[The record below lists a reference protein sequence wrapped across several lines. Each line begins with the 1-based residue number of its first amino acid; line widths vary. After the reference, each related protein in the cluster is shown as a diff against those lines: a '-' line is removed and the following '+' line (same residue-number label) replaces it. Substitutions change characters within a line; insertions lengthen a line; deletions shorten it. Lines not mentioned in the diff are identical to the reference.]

1 MFSWLTNAWR
11 VPELR
16 HRLLFTAGILAV
28 YRFGSWLPA
37 PGVSSDQITNYFNQG
52 GGNGTIL
59 GLLSLFSGGAL
70 SRFSVFAL
78 GIMPYITASIIL
90 QLLTVVIPRL
100 EQLQKE
106 GESGY
111 AKINQYTRYL
121 TVALAGMQA
130 IGYTYLFK
138 RQGALEAST
147 ARVILIVLTLTAG
160 ATLLMWFGEQITK
173 RGIGNG
179 ISLLIFASILTALPT
194 GINAWVNGGPVEKIM
209 FPLIALGVIVA
220 VVFVQEGQRRI
231 PIQYAKRMVGR
242 RMTTGGST
250 YMPLRVNMAG
260 VIPVIFAA
268 AIMAFPPTIGSF
280 FPQTQEFV
288 NSYFTPNNL
297 PVPAVPGVPDR
308 DLHLLLHRGPVQ
320 PGRPGRQPAQARR
333 LHPGHPSRA
342 ADRAVPRPRADA
354 PHASGCAVPRRHRDA
369 PVALHRVRRLLPG
382 NRRRA
387 RRYLGADRRRCRAR
401 HDAADGVADDDA
413 LLRGLP
419 PLVPPNVLLLGIQ
432 GSGKGTQA
440 KRIASEYD
448 SPHVATGDILRKA
461 IEDGTPLGK
470 QVEDILA
477 RGELVPDAT
486 MIDLIRERLTDTEGF
501 VLDGFPRT
509 MAQAEALDDMLAEI
523 NRPLDVVFVLQ
534 VPDDVARE
542 RLAKRALAEGRA
554 DDTPAAI
561 DTRIATYHRE
571 TEPIVEHYRTRGS
584 LVGIPGTGTVE
595 EVFRQIQDALEQVA
609 VRQ

>member
-37 PGVSSDQITNYFNQG
+37 PGVSSDQISNYFNQG

-121 TVALAGMQA
+121 TVALAGMQS

-297 PVPAVPGVPDR
+297 PVPVVPGVPDR

-342 ADRAVPRPRADA
+342 ADRAVSRPRADA
-354 PHASGCAVPRRHRDA
+354 SHASGCAVPRRHRDA

-387 RRYLGADRRRCRAR
+387 RRYLGADRCRRRAR

-486 MIDLIRERLTDTEGF
+486 MIDLIRERLTDSEGF

-542 RLAKRALAEGRA
+542 RLAKRALEEGRA

-571 TEPIVEHYRTRGS
+571 TEPIVEHYRTRGH
-584 LVGIPGTGTVE
+584 LVGIRGTGTVE